1 MIHWLISATL
11 NGIFSSS
18 TDDKLIRFRNRLNDS
33 HENFPI
39 LEMLDAKDKS
49 KDKIADELINSLMN
63 TTYKFMKNVLMA
75 LTILYDG
82 KIDLST
88 VDVDHMFPKI
98 KSRTLEEMQTQSIP
112 VDNEFQT
119 YYEKFCNALPNLQLL
134 NSSENKKKSATYF
147 SDWIAAKSAD
157 ERAKYMAENFVPDVD
172 FKLVNFKNFIDAR
185 AKLICEKLAGK
196 AIAQW
201 LTFTTRIMFKKE

>member
-1 MIHWLISATL
+1 MIHWFISATL

-88 VDVDHMFPKI
+88 AYVPK
-98 KSRTLEEMQTQSIP
+98 
-112 VDNEFQT
+112 N
-119 YYEKFCNALPNLQLL
+119 
-134 NSSENKKKSATYF
+134 
-147 SDWIAAKSAD
+147 
-157 ERAKYMAENFVPDVD
+157 
-172 FKLVNFKNFIDAR
+172 
-185 AKLICEKLAGK
+185 
-196 AIAQW
+196 
-201 LTFTTRIMFKKE
+201 